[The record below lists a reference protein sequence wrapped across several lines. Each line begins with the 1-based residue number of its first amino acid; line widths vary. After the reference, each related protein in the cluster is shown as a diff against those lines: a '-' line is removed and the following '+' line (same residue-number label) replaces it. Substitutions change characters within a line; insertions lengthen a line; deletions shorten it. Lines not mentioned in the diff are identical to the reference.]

1 VAGGANNLEFGT
13 SGDTVTTTA
22 SSGGGD
28 AFSTVTIASGHTCTI
43 DTAHVRSGTRAMK
56 ITSNS
61 TARTGITYTLPAQAK
76 TILSATVYL
85 EGRPSSDLPLLV
97 IGGVKLLARAAGTF
111 YAQNNAGT
119 GVSGSTSAVL
129 LPTGGAWVRVV
140 LWSKW
145 AATTTTGTI
154 GFSVWVDSN
163 VDGATPDFTFETTTD
178 NAGTTAPTIGYVGK
192 NTSASAI
199 TANLWFDDIS
209 WSDSAYAGSVSLSGS
224 GTLTASGTPGTPSGG
239 PVDLSGTGTLTA
251 TGTPAV
257 AGACA
262 LTGSGSL
269 TTTGHGPLGKIAMIG
284 DSQFYALGT
293 GATGYPASLVSSGW
307 LSSDVWFYGVS
318 SKTIGSAD
326 SNGYTTMQN
335 IAQARAALGAEP
347 ALWVINLGGNNVGAG
362 QSSFGT
368 LVQWVLDALGPTH
381 GRLVWVGIQSKTGTG
396 APATY
401 DSRQAAS
408 GWIRDYLATADP
420 TAVFLDVTAWLA
432 TDPAGVTWNADG
444 IHLANSASYQVR
456 EAWLTSQIY
465 PLVATALTGSA
476 SFGGS
481 GILTATGAPS
491 SAATATLAGAGTLT
505 ATGAATVTAVAT
517 LTGSGTLT
525 TSGVPKPT
533 GVATLAGSGTLTVA
547 GVPSM
552 GVAVALS
559 GAGSLTAAAA
569 HPLRDVTMRLGPPT
583 RTRLATGAPT
593 RRTLNLGTPRR

>member
-1 VAGGANNLEFGT
+1 MAGGANNLEFGT
-13 SGDTVTTTA
+13 SGDTVTTSA

-43 DTAHVRSGTRAMK
+43 DTAHVRSGTRSMK

-76 TILSATVYL
+76 TILSATVYF

-111 YAQNNAGT
+111 YVQNNAGT

-129 LPTGGAWVRVV
+129 LPTGGAWVRAV
-140 LWSKW
+140 LWSKY

-163 VDGATPDFTFETTTD
+163 VDGATPDFTFETTAD

-209 WSDSAYAGSVSLSGS
+209 WSDGAYAGSVSLSGS

-239 PVDLSGTGTLTA
+239 TVDLSGSGALTV

-269 TTTGHGPLGKIAMIG
+269 TATGHGPLGKIAMIG

-335 IAQARAALGAEP
+335 IAQARAALGEEP

-368 LVQWVLDALGPTH
+368 LVQWVLDALGPSH
-381 GRLVWVGIQSKTGTG
+381 GRLVWVGIQSRTGAG

-401 DSRQAAS
+401 DSRQTAS

-420 TAVFLDVTAWLA
+420 SAVFLDVTAWLA

-444 IHLANSASYQVR
+444 IHLANSSSYQVR
-456 EAWLTSQIY
+456 EAWLTSQLY
-465 PLVATALTGSA
+465 PLVATAFTGAVSL
-476 SFGGS
+476 GGS
-481 GILTATGAPS
+481 GTLSVSGSPGVTG
-491 SAATATLAGAGTLT
+491 
-505 ATGAATVTAVAT
+505 VAT

-525 TSGVPKPT
+525 VGGVPKPT
-533 GVATLAGSGTLTVA
+533 GTVALTGSGTLTVV

-552 GVAVALS
+552 GAAIALS
-559 GAGSLTAAAA
+559 GAGTLTIAPA

-583 RTRLATGAPT
+583 RTRLATGAGT